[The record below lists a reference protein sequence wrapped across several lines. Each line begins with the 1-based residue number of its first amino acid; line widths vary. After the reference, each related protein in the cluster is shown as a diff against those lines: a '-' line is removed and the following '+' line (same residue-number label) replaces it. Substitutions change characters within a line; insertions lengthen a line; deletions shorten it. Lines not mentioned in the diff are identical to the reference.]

1 MCINKSIRR
10 CCLFFLL
17 ACGLLEAGVYD
28 KLRLTGIN
36 IMDRNGLS
44 ETICSKDKL
53 QKYAKVDFLSPQP
66 YQKVMRTYK
75 NAAGESVACLT
86 TYYPNGQIRQYLE
99 CLNNRAFGRYREW
112 HSNGKIHIQAEIIGG
127 IADLHPSAEAGW
139 LFDGTSYA
147 YDNEGR
153 LEAVICYEKGFLE
166 GLSVYYHAN
175 GNVWKE
181 CPYHKGVAHGDFLIF
196 TEEGSL
202 LKKQSFCRGVLSGR
216 SLRYEPGS
224 QQLLAEEEY
233 VQGKLRE
240 GRYFD
245 PFTKEEIACVKG
257 GKGEQVIYGKYAIVE
272 TRQILRGVPHGK
284 VVVFDETGTNIIQTY
299 SLINGQRDGEEVF
312 FFPSGEGRKMLLT
325 WSKGVLQ
332 GAVKTWYPSGT
343 LESSKELVQNKK
355 NGLLMLYYPTGQ
367 VMATE
372 EYAEDLLIKGEY
384 FRPDDRY
391 PFAKVEKGCG
401 TAVFFSPTGGIL
413 KKVFY
418 EDGKPAIN

>member
-1 MCINKSIRR
+1 
-10 CCLFFLL
+10 
-17 ACGLLEAGVYD
+17 
-28 KLRLTGIN
+28 
-36 IMDRNGLS
+36 
-44 ETICSKDKL
+44 
-53 QKYAKVDFLSPQP
+53 
-66 YQKVMRTYK
+66 MRTYK

-245 PFTKEEIACVKG
+245 PFTKEEIARVKG

-299 SLINGQRDGEEVF
+299 SLINGQREGEEVF